1 MGNAKKRLMMAK
13 QAERFEAMNQSALKK
28 PCGRRAKYT
37 AGCRCDLCKEA
48 NRRYYHR
55 NAIQRIQKGPILIDP
70 QPAKLHLARLRR
82 NGFGLRWI
90 AEQSGLSRSGLQRLI
105 KENKSIKRETAA
117 KLLAVDGSKLKRGHR
132 ISAAKSR
139 QYVEQLIND
148 GFTRNKINRMAKTQ
162 FAYSMDVCRQISPLT
177 AARISMLA
185 NRFLLRA

>member
-1 MGNAKKRLMMAK
+1 MTKKQRLIESQK
-13 QAERFEAMNQSALKK
+13 ERFKELSENNLKK

-70 QPAKLHLARLRR
+70 QPAKLHLAKLRR
-82 NGFGLRWI
+82 RGLGLRWI
-90 AEQSGLSRSGLQRLI
+90 AEQSGVSRSGLRRLI
-105 KENKSIKRETAA
+105 KENKSIKRQTAE
-117 KLLAVDGSKLKRGHR
+117 KLLAFDGAKVKRGHR
-132 ISAAKSR
+132 VSAAKSR
-139 QYVEQLIND
+139 QYVEQLIDN
-148 GFTRNKINRMAKTQ
+148 GFTKSQIKRMAKTQ
-162 FAYSMDVCRQISPLT
+162 FPYFMHVYKQISPLT